1 MSFLYHTFTN
11 KSGQDI
17 TISYQD
23 KGKIERQAF
32 RLANNDIA
40 IQVSNLTRTWRVKDN
55 QGVLLLEFQ
64 TQNSNANYIIP
75 AS

>member
-11 KSGQDI
+11 KSGEET

-23 KGKIERQAF
+23 KGKAETKAF
-32 RLANNDIA
+32 PLANNDTA
-40 IQVSNLTRTWRVKDN
+40 IQVSKPSRTWRVRDN
-55 QGVLLLEFQ
+55 QGVLLLELQ